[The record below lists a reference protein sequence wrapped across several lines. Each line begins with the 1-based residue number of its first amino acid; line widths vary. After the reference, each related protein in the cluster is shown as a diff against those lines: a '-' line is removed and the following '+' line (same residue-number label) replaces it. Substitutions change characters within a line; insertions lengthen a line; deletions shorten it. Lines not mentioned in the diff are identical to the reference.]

1 MWRLLPD
8 LQAGAQYQGRVLRIK
23 GLRRQGVSAV
33 CFDSFLLTS
42 EPHSHLATFYP
53 SSGSEPPPLTTLF
66 RPSTFEC
73 VDYPETHFCSAQAFA
88 FKRLEPAS
96 TKPYCQSSRL
106 RMQSVYQIPAL
117 GLAERF
123 GLPACHTFGYLCL
136 QPFAIAYLYVHGLHS
151 IMIAETTMA
160 VDD

>member
-23 GLRRQGVSAV
+23 GSRRQGVSAV

-53 SSGSEPPPLTTLF
+53 SSGSETPPLTTLF

-88 FKRLEPAS
+88 FKRIGSPGTSFHQTL
-96 TKPYCQSSRL
+96 
-106 RMQSVYQIPAL
+106 
-117 GLAERF
+117 
-123 GLPACHTFGYLCL
+123 LPKL
-136 QPFAIAYLYVHGLHS
+136 PIAYAICLPNTSPWPSRAFWPTGLS
-151 IMIAETTMA
+151 YLWLFMPAA
-160 VDD
+160 VCHRVLVCTWPPLHHDS